1 MWVHLV
7 SIMPRVVGKGLVNSL
22 INKLPVELHL
32 PGYQFCGP
40 GTKLAK
46 RLSRGDRGI
55 NKLDSFCREHDIAYS
70 QNKSL
75 EERHKA
81 DRELENR
88 AWERVKSD
96 DAKFGEKAAA
106 WLVTNTMKA
115 KRKLGMGV
123 KPVSFKRDIVKKVE
137 RSLKKA
143 LTSSQLNDKK
153 YLKSASLAALKAAR
167 VAVKKAGGK
176 KNVKVPR
183 IIPVPKTGGFLPLLP
198 LLGAL
203 GALGSVAG
211 GAGAVAKT
219 IIDAKDAKKRLEEQK
234 RHNRAM
240 EAIGKEGSG
249 LYLRKS
255 KNGVGLFLKKQK
267 NSH

>member
-1 MWVHLV
+1 ML
-7 SIMPRVVGKGLVNSL
+7 NTL

-40 GTKLAK
+40 GTKLEK
-46 RLSRGDRGI
+46 RLERGDLGI
-55 NKLDSFCREHDIAYS
+55 NKLDSACRDHDIAYS

-81 DRELENR
+81 DRQLENR
-88 AWERVKSD
+88 AWERVKSS
-96 DAKFGEKAAA
+96 DAKLGEKAAA
-106 WLVTNTMKA
+106 WFVTNTMKV
-115 KRKLGMGV
+115 KRKLGMGM
-123 KPVSFKRDIVKKVE
+123 KAGKKKKVSFKRDIVKRVE
-137 RSLKKA
+137 RSLKKRLSA
-143 LTSSQLNDKK
+143 SELSDRK
-153 YLKSASLAALKAAR
+153 YLKKASAAALREAR
-167 VAVKKAGGK
+167 LAVKKAGGK
-176 KNVKVPR
+176 NNVKIPR
-183 IIPVPKTGGFLPLLP
+183 IIPFEQKTGGFLPLLP

-211 GAGAVAKT
+211 GASAVAKT
-219 IIDAKDAKKRLEEQK
+219 IMDTKEAKKRLEEQK

-249 LYLRKS
+249 LYLRKN